1 MFLEALQNPDD
12 SAAETNASCRQ
23 LQFLEL
29 ADVRIDPPKHLS
41 QWYALRLPSPPT
53 TTPALDPPTPRNK
66 VFLLGVNFP
75 ESKVITIALQSFYA
89 LGPQSC
95 SRILAK
101 FSVHPLARIGDFAQR
116 TITQMTAELSN
127 MTIENDARRKMR
139 EDIKRLR
146 DMGSYRGRRHAMGLP
161 VRGQGTKSQIVTAS
175 KLNKVERAR

>member
-1 MFLEALQNPDD
+1 
-12 SAAETNASCRQ
+12 
-23 LQFLEL
+23 
-29 ADVRIDPPKHLS
+29 
-41 QWYALRLPSPPT
+41 
-53 TTPALDPPTPRNK
+53 

-101 FSVHPLARIGDFAQR
+101 FSVHPLARIGDIPQR

>member
-1 MFLEALQNPDD
+1 MFLEARQNPDD

-29 ADVRIDPPKHLS
+29 AD
-41 QWYALRLPSPPT
+41 
-53 TTPALDPPTPRNK
+53 

-101 FSVHPLARIGDFAQR
+101 FSVHPLARIGDIPQR